1 MTTPLPTQLEPL
13 FTHQTAHVN
22 GVRLHYVIG
31 GQGFPVVLLHCWPQ
45 TWYEWRKIMPAL
57 AEKFKVIAPDSRG
70 MGDSQKTES
79 GHDGSTLAEDAFSLG
94 SSLGFPQIFPV
105 GPELVA

>member
-31 GQGFPVVLLHCWPQ
+31 GQGFPGVLLHGWPQ
-45 TWYEWRKIMPAL
+45 TWDEWRKIIPAL
-57 AEKFKVIAPDSRG
+57 AEKETVIAPDSRG
-70 MGDSQKTES
+70 RGDSQRTES
-79 GHDGSTLAEDAFSLG
+79 GYDASNLGEEGFPLGTL
-94 SSLGFPQIFPV
+94 LGFQPV
-105 GPELVA
+105 